1 VSLQVWKLVFNLQDD
16 WDITI
21 KEASVV
27 LVQLC
32 APRNAILYF
41 QSLKLSREQSKL
53 DYLYGMT
60 KVSDIYSNVALTD
73 NQQSCNVRSEHARR
87 AMSLFPTEKD
97 RQEVLGLETLI

>member
-1 VSLQVWKLVFNLQDD
+1 MVFNLQDD

-41 QSLKLSREQSKL
+41 QSLKFSKERSKL
-53 DYLYGMT
+53 SYLHGMR
-60 KVSDIYSNVALTD
+60 KVTDIYS
-73 NQQSCNVRSEHARR
+73 
-87 AMSLFPTEKD
+87 EKD
-97 RQEVLGLETLI
+97 IPLSSQISTSVKSEYA